1 MTCANPGTEFASSFG
16 ISLANMFGFG
26 GLIEQHVPTP
36 LDKLQ
41 KQIQDQQSSNQEL
54 LNRFTISATQ
64 ALVSSE
70 ENNLDLISA
79 TNQTLN
85 AEMAL
90 HDEILREKITSN
102 TIYIA
107 VIFIILMIIYI
118 YIIIAT

>member
-1 MTCANPGTEFASSFG
+1 MTCANPGAEFGESFG
-16 ISLANMFGFG
+16 YSLLNLIGLG

-41 KQIQDQQSSNQEL
+41 KQIQSEQSSNQEL
-54 LNRFTISATQ
+54 LNQFNLSSSI
-64 ALVSSE
+64 ALVNTE
-70 ENNLDLISA
+70 KVNTELISA
-79 TNQTLN
+79 TNEKLS

-90 HDEILREKITSN
+90 HDEVLREKITSN

-118 YIIIAT
+118 YIIIAM